1 MSYMNGFEIHPH
13 PTTPA
18 SAVQLLSGYATSIV
32 SDVMGGRLVGSS
44 DLRPVHRS
52 VLSAC
57 GQAVTVKVR
66 GGDNLMIHK
75 ALATLTTGDVLVIDG
90 EGDVGRA
97 LVGEIMSSVARKRG
111 TVAFVVDGAVRDADS
126 FETHRFPCWA
136 RGVNLR
142 GPYKDGPGS
151 INVPVV
157 VGGMRKARGEFK
169 ETPLFED
176 MMKGRITDPVQQKSF
191 AYWRTLNDLD
201 KWFALQ
207 ATIPEPDTLSRVR
220 GLMSHPMFSMANP
233 NRLRALV
240 GALPLDHDEQ
250 RGREFVS
257 KRREQPRLDRWLARA
272 RAKGARHAD
281 PSPFQDDA
289 TFKASPTL
297 PRA

>member
-13 PTTPA
+13 STTPA

-90 EGDVGRA
+90 EGDVSRA

-157 VGGMRKARGEFK
+157 VGGMRVNPGDIMLCDGDGVVAIPPSMAAEVAAKAREKTDVEAATLKSIEAGTYSAPWVD
-169 ETPLFED
+169 ETI
-176 MMKGRITDPVQQKSF
+176 K
-191 AYWRTLNDLD
+191 
-201 KWFALQ
+201 
-207 ATIPEPDTLSRVR
+207 
-220 GLMSHPMFSMANP
+220 
-233 NRLRALV
+233 
-240 GALPLDHDEQ
+240 
-250 RGREFVS
+250 
-257 KRREQPRLDRWLARA
+257 
-272 RAKGARHAD
+272 AKGG
-281 PSPFQDDA
+281 
-289 TFKASPTL
+289 L
-297 PRA
+297 